1 MDEYDVLYAHT
12 MAARHQ
18 YLASVQQAQAA
29 AAAGLPPHA
38 AMMQHQ
44 QAPPSHQHGPFPPPT
59 PMMHP
64 HYGLVYAHPAGGWID
79 PRSMHQQ
86 QIEERMMYQQQAYPP
101 PQQSPRRPGPP
112 PDGLPAVPSSTDL
125 PVYSA
130 SPPPSAER
138 DDDDGDAA
146 RARKAAGVL
155 PALPIPGGPSTE
167 DGKVAGAAATAAEK
181 RTLRRSGRKVVTFSS
196 LEIRTYETVSF
207 FLLSSQNGR
216 PLLAGAMF
224 CLTPFPLSHRFL
236 ENQNTS
242 MKTHNTSLL
251 RLPKILGDNPSCS
264 GGPSLALG
272 WRYDPSKF
280 SATIDDYE
288 RHQGELVYLSR
299 WRSPI

>member
-1 MDEYDVLYAHT
+1 
-12 MAARHQ
+12 
-18 YLASVQQAQAA
+18 
-29 AAAGLPPHA
+29 
-38 AMMQHQ
+38 
-44 QAPPSHQHGPFPPPT
+44 
-59 PMMHP
+59 
-64 HYGLVYAHPAGGWID
+64 
-79 PRSMHQQ
+79 
-86 QIEERMMYQQQAYPP
+86 MMYQQQAYPP

-146 RARKAAGVL
+146 RARKAAEVL

-167 DGKVAGAAATAAEK
+167 DVKVAGAAATAAEK
-181 RTLRRSGRKVVTFSS
+181 RTLRRSGRKAVTFSS

-207 FLLSSQNGR
+207 FFFFLPERKIIPCGR
-216 PLLAGAMF
+216 CV
-224 CLTPFPLSHRFL
+224 CLTPSFPSRTAFSKT
-236 ENQNTS
+236 ETPP
-242 MKTHNTSLL
+242 MKTHNTPSPLL